1 MSKLNDD
8 GFVLPLV
15 LVVMALLA
23 AGAGY
28 ALSQGMAELQ
38 ANVLNL
44 EYQLCLLTGKNAIAI
59 LQAELEEDINY
70 SGSGGKLTD
79 ENGGSYQIRVL
90 KVSEKLRFV
99 EVTSQYRG
107 YQMNFSGE
115 VELIMAIE
123 AGQSGQIDRFNW
135 RLLGVV

>member
-70 SGSGGKLTD
+70 SGSGGKLAD

-123 AGQSGQIDRFNW
+123 ASQSGQIDRFNW